1 MRLNKLLP
9 GLILLFI
16 IHSCATQQLINEG
29 NTAYQE
35 GNYDSA
41 LTAWDQA
48 IEIYQEKGK
57 KADAAVYFNAGQAAM
72 EVEQYERAGK
82 YLSVADYLQ
91 YDDPELYTLQA
102 EIYYKIDN
110 LSKEMTALENYR
122 EKYPQGEKMDEF
134 TIRLFETYVE
144 SKNWQWAADLWPEID
159 EDARSTEELLTVYLV
174 VQKNLG
180 NTKESTELAAQ
191 LLKMNPNNQE
201 ALEWF
206 AKSNFRKAEDLYVT
220 EMKAYKNHRTT
231 KQYKRLLKKLD
242 IAYEDYRTSRDYFL
256 KLYKLSPKS
265 EYAKYL
271 GDIYTRLAQ
280 KQKAAYYYNKAQ

>member
-1 MRLNKLLP
+1 MRLKKLLP

-57 KADAAVYFNAGQAAM
+57 KADAAVYFNAGRAAM
-72 EVEQYERAGK
+72 EVEQYERAGN

-91 YDDPELYTLQA
+91 YDDPALYTLQA
-102 EIYYKIDN
+102 EIYNTIDN
-110 LSKEMTALENYR
+110 LSKEMTALESYL
-122 EKYPQGEKMDEF
+122 EKYPGGEKNDAF
-134 TIRLFETYVE
+134 TVRLFETYVE
-144 SKNWQWAADLWPEID
+144 SKNWQWAADLWPNINQE
-159 EDARSTEELLTVYLV
+159 ARSTEKLLTSYLV
-174 VQKNLG
+174 VQKQLG
-180 NTKESTELAAQ
+180 NADKSTQLAAQ
-191 LLKMNPNNQE
+191 LLKMNANNLE

-206 AKSNFRKAEDLYVT
+206 AKSNFKKAEDLYVN
-220 EMKAYKNHRTT
+220 EMKAYKNNRTT

-280 KQKAAYYYNKAQ
+280 KKKAAYYYKKAQ

>member
-9 GLILLFI
+9 GLTLLFI

-144 SKNWQWAADLWPEID
+144 SKNWQWSADLWPEID
-159 EDARSTEELLTVYLV
+159 EEARSTEELLTVYLV